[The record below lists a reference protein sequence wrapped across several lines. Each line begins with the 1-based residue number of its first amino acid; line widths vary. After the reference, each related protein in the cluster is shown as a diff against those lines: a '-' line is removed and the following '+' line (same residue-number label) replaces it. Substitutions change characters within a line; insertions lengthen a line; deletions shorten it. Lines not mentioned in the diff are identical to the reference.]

1 MNNHRASAMLWG
13 TAIGL
18 LTISLLML
26 GYLVVGHS
34 VGNQPS
40 DVYEKLEEVEKHID
54 ESTADRWTG
63 SQQKEFAELNN
74 LKMPGNE

>member
-1 MNNHRASAMLWG
+1 MNNHRASAILWP

-34 VGNQPS
+34 VGTQPT
-40 DVYEKLEEVEKHID
+40 DVFEKLEQVEKHIAD
-54 ESTADRWTG
+54 STADRWTG

-74 LKMPGNE
+74 LKMPD